1 VTPPTDDGTPRRVWL
16 WWSTG
21 KDSAWALHRLR
32 ADPAV
37 VVERLVTTVTPRFG
51 RVAIH
56 GTRLA
61 VLEAQAETVGLP
73 LERVELPWPCS
84 NEAYEAAV
92 APAIRRA
99 EEEGVHAM
107 AFGDLFLEDVR
118 AYREALLA
126 GSPVAPLFPLW
137 GSDTGALA
145 GEMVAAGLTARIT
158 SLDPDRLD
166 PALAGAPWD
175 GDFLASLPEGVDPC
189 GENGEF
195 HTCVAHGPGFR
206 EALPL
211 EPGEVVEREGFVY
224 ADLVLPG
231 DGSD

>member
-1 VTPPTDDGTPRRVWL
+1 VDDGAPRRVWL

-32 ADPAV
+32 DDRSVA
-37 VVERLVTTVTPRFG
+37 VERLVTTVTPRFG

-61 VLEAQAETVGLP
+61 VLEAQAAAVGLP
-73 LERVELPWPCS
+73 VERIELPWPCS
-84 NEAYEAAV
+84 NEGYEAAV

-99 EEEGVHAM
+99 EEMGVDAM

-126 GSPVAPLFPLW
+126 DSPLAPLFPLW
-137 GSDTGALA
+137 GSDTGVLA

-166 PALAGAPWD
+166 PALAGTPWD

-195 HTCVAHGPGFR
+195 HTCAADGPGFR
-206 EALPL
+206 EALSL
-211 EPGEVVEREGFVY
+211 EPGEVVERDGFVY
-224 ADLVLPG
+224 ADLIPG
-231 DGSD
+231 GETTG